1 MFKHIMHAIVLVSLG
16 SGLAACGSAPAAAP
30 TPVPAPV
37 ITAKGNWTGTVKE
50 GNTGFTTSAV
60 FTDLDGTLAGSLT
73 ICPLGICVTSNSLTG
88 TRSGTNVSITGNF
101 DGGPVNLN
109 GTISGNNMSG
119 TITVDGTAGQLTLN
133 RN

>member
-1 MFKHIMHAIVLVSLG
+1 MFKHIMHTVVLAGLG
-16 SGLAACGSAPAAAP
+16 LSMAACGGAPAVA
-30 TPVPAPV
+30 PAPVAV

-60 FTDLDGTLAGSLT
+60 LTDLDGTLAGSLT

-109 GTISGNNMSG
+109 GSTSGNNLSG